1 MSKSVVTT
9 FFYLSKKSFFRGSS
23 VASNIG
29 KKIFLGYL
37 FFCFVVIA
45 YGLAFFCYRFFVEGL
60 GKDPLEEINNYLIY
74 FSILWVVIRY
84 FFQKIPKLVINP
96 LLLQPLSKNSIV
108 HFTLFR
114 STFSFWNTMNLFFF
128 IPFGLFLINKAGYNL
143 WIVSSWW
150 LIVFSLILIT
160 NYINI
165 IINGIDRVLYSIAAI
180 LISFFLLQRYEIIEI
195 GEFFAPVFNLSSISP
210 ISSLIFIPI
219 IILSYYFSFNFFKQK
234 FYLDSDSKKKVEIK
248 KLEWLSLFDRF
259 GKASTFIKNDIRLII
274 RSKAARGV
282 AVMGLLFILYGL
294 FFQIDLYSNMFFFQI
309 ISGIFVTGGF
319 LLTFGQY
326 VPSWDSS
333 FYPLI
338 MTQNISYKEYLI
350 SKWWMMV
357 IFTFGT
363 TILSSFYIFFSW
375 KIFYAVIAGGIF
387 NMGVNSIIILISG
400 AYTRVP
406 MDLENPKSFGN
417 FKAFNFRMF
426 ITGTLP
432 MLIPLFLFYI
442 GVLIKDSNLGFLLIA
457 SFGVIG
463 FFFRNIAFKIVE
475 KIYKSEKYE
484 TVKAY
489 KIIDK

>member
-1 MSKSVVTT
+1 MSISVVAT

-29 KKIFLGYL
+29 KKIFLSYL
-37 FFCFVVIA
+37 FLCFVVIA
-45 YGLAFFCYRFFVEGL
+45 YGLAFFCYSFFEEGL

-210 ISSLIFIPI
+210 ISSLIFIPL
-219 IILSYYFSFNFFKQK
+219 IILSYYLSFNFFKQK

-282 AVMGLLFILYGL
+282 AVMGFLFIFYGLLFQFDIYRNVG
-294 FFQIDLYSNMFFFQI
+294 FWQVF
-309 ISGIFVTGGF
+309 SGIFVTGGF

-326 VPSWDSS
+326 IPSWDSS

-357 IFTFGT
+357 IFTFVT
-363 TILSSFYIFFSW
+363 TILSSFYLFFSW

-400 AYTRVP
+400 AYTRLP

-432 MLIPLFLFYI
+432 MLIPIFLFYV

-457 SFGVIG
+457 SFGIIG

-475 KIYKSEKYE
+475 KIYTSEKYE
-484 TVKAY
+484 TINAY
-489 KIIDK
+489 KMIDK

>member
-1 MSKSVVTT
+1 MSKSVIAT

-29 KKIFLGYL
+29 KKILLGY
-37 FFCFVVIA
+37 FFICFVIIA
-45 YGLAFFCYRFFVEGL
+45 AYVAVFGFYSFVDAL

-74 FSILWVVIRY
+74 FTILWVVIRY

-96 LLLQPLSKNSIV
+96 LLLQPLSKKSIV
-108 HFTLFR
+108 HYALFK
-114 STFSFWNTMNLFFF
+114 STFSFWNTMNFYFF
-128 IPFGLFLINKAGYNL
+128 IPFGLLLIYETEYTL
-143 WIVSSWW
+143 WEVSSWW

-165 IINGIDRVLYSIAAI
+165 IINGIDRVLYLVAAV
-180 LISFFLLQRYEIIEI
+180 LISFFLLQRYEIIEV
-195 GEFFAPVFNLSSISP
+195 GEFFAPIFNLSLISP
-210 ISSLIFIPI
+210 ISSLIFIPL
-219 IILSYYFSFNFFKQK
+219 IILSYYLSFNFFKQK

-294 FFQIDLYSNMFFFQI
+294 IFQIDLYRNMSFFQI
-309 ISGIFVTGGF
+309 FSGIFVTGGF

-350 SKWWMMV
+350 SKWWLMV
-357 IFTFGT
+357 IFTFAS
-363 TILSSFYIFFSW
+363 TILSSFYLIFSW
-375 KIFYAVIAGGIF
+375 EIFYAVIAGGIF
-387 NMGVNSIIILISG
+387 NMGVSSIIILISG
-400 AYTRVP
+400 AYTRIP
-406 MDLENPKSFGN
+406 MDLENPKAFGN

-432 MLIPLFLFYI
+432 LSIPVFLFYV

-489 KIIDK
+489 KMIDK